1 MPPERLAISG
11 MSRGVSR
18 GGVGGGGGGGVVAGS
33 CSLRSQEM
41 YLTCGLML
49 KKKLLYLMI
58 ELVVIL
64 NHLGVINL

>member
-1 MPPERLAISG
+1 MPAERLAISG
-11 MSRGVSR
+11 MSRGMSR
-18 GGVGGGGGGGVVAGS
+18 GVVAGN

-64 NHLGVINL
+64 NHLGVIHL

>member
-1 MPPERLAISG
+1 MPAERLAISG
-11 MSRGVSR
+11 MSRGLSR
-18 GGVGGGGGGGVVAGS
+18 GEGVGAGS

-64 NHLGVINL
+64 NHLGVIHL